1 MISTFSLFVA
11 LLFVLP
17 SPPVEGR
24 TKWMIKQ
31 IWNDVKDIKT
41 AVTPTFEVKN
51 DLGEVINVEI
61 TLRANACAR
70 RLDDNQRLRFY
81 DILVGQ
87 SVVSYKDPN
96 PGCLGNV

>member
-11 LLFVLP
+11 LLIVLP

-24 TKWMIKQ
+24 KWMMKE
-31 IWNDVKDIKT
+31 IWKDVKDIKT
-41 AVTPTFEVKN
+41 AVSPTFEVKN

-87 SVVSYKDPN
+87 SAVSYKDPN